1 MNVFVSKSENGYQLQ
16 QVVTEQTSLIQFL
29 TEQGDNLD
37 GRTVSVMK
45 ENGNELILGRRD
57 EENNPLEDITLEEG
71 AIIGIT
77 QMVYK
82 SGK

>member
-16 QVVTEQTSLIQFL
+16 QVATEQTSLIQFL
-29 TEQGDNLD
+29 TEQGYNLD
-37 GRTVSVMK
+37 SRTVSVMK

-71 AIIGIT
+71 DIIGIT